1 MIKIEIF
8 VNEVSLK
15 GQYSTQQEFEI
26 ALKVLKSIFELIN
39 TLKQENIHKK
49 TYYTEVLFNYES
61 IKGNNFQA
69 SLNKISDK
77 SLKRAIIN
85 IIFNKTNPKDWQT
98 EQIHSDED
106 NFDYFDGKNY
116 EDVKNTSLAEVTE
129 RQLTVLDSK
138 YLLIN
143 FKDSQFKILHQ
154 NINHCCS
161 ICIVKNNDEKN
172 KIQLDSTEGK
182 IGLENWLEKNCQ
194 LSQFQYDES
203 SSLSPIDNQT
213 ILRDSSRFEKIGR
226 EYDGRSIYREKET
239 GYYWYVDNFHKG
251 KASHLEVFDNTG
263 KNHLGESDL
272 EGNIDFSKS
281 DPDKR
286 IDKYL

>member
-8 VNEVSLK
+8 INEVSLK
-15 GQYSTQQEFEI
+15 GQYPTQQEFEI

-39 TLKQENIHKK
+39 TLKQENISKK
-49 TYYTEVLFNYES
+49 TYYTEVLLNYES
-61 IKGNNFQA
+61 IKGKNFQA
-69 SLNKISDK
+69 SFNQISDK

-98 EQIHSDED
+98 EQVHFDED
-106 NFDYFDGKNY
+106 NFDYFDGEDY

-129 RQLTVLDSK
+129 RQLTVGSK

-154 NINHCCS
+154 NINDCCS
-161 ICIVKNNDEKN
+161 IQIIKNNDERN
-172 KIQLDSTEGK
+172 KTYLDSTESK
-182 IGLENWLEKNCQ
+182 TGLENWLEKNYK

-203 SSLSPIDNQT
+203 SSSPPADYQT
-213 ILRDSSRFEKIGR
+213 ILKNSSRFEKIGR

-239 GYYWYVDNFHKG
+239 AYYWYIDNLHCG
-251 KASHLEVFDNTG
+251 KKAHLEVFYSQG
-263 KNHLGESDL
+263 KKHLGESDL
-272 EGNIDFSKS
+272 EGNIDSTKS
-281 DPDKR
+281 DPNKR